1 MNDLYKPFCFH
12 VDTRLPRK
20 LVDLY
25 GEAKKDAGGRLP
37 ILVVKD
43 KAGNRYEITSIK
55 DKEIANRKLETEI
68 QKRFGSSLYEYLLS
82 LQK

>member
-37 ILVVKD
+37 ILVVK
-43 KAGNRYEITSIK
+43 RQSRESIR
-55 DKEIANRKLETEI
+55 DY
-68 QKRFGSSLYEYLLS
+68 FD
-82 LQK
+82 